1 MNRNRRIYRCIMSNL
16 RQLYPKR
23 LTGRQVRHL
32 NTLTAMM
39 SGIVQSQACHL
50 EKIARKLTDKTQVE
64 SRIKRFTRFNQNQQ
78 VDAETYYIPF
88 LEPLIAALVSSG
100 SITLAMDG
108 SETGCGCTTLMVSLI
123 YKKRALPIAWQTVVG
138 NKGHLP
144 EETHVALFKR
154 VQKLFPK
161 SCHLVFL
168 GDGEFDGINLQAA
181 IKDAGWEYVCR
192 TACNR
197 IITDGGDEFALSEI
211 GLVEGERID
220 MPDVQIT
227 RKQYGPVLV
236 IAWWC
241 AGYVD
246 PIYLVTNMACVDE
259 ACHWYRRRFLIETFF
274 SDQKSRGFNLQR
286 SHLRNPDRIDRFLMA
301 TCLAYIWMIYL
312 GVKVHKNKAELRM
325 FHRANRCDLSL
336 FQLGLR
342 YLEYLLNQER
352 PLPFGLTL
360 PA

>member
-16 RQLYPKR
+16 LQLYPKR

-50 EKIARKLTDKTQVE
+50 EKIARKQSDDLQVE
-64 SRIKRFTRFNQNQQ
+64 SRIKRFTRFNQNKQI
-78 VDAETYYIPF
+78 DAQSYYMPF
-88 LEPLIAALVSSG
+88 VQPLIQALATTG

-108 SETGCGCTTLMVSLI
+108 SETGQGCMTLMVSLI
-123 YKKRALPIAWQTVVG
+123 YKKRALPIAWETVVG
-138 NKGHLP
+138 SKGHLP
-144 EETHVALFKR
+144 EATHIALFKR
-154 VQKLFPK
+154 VEKLFPEQ
-161 SCHLVFL
+161 CHVVFL

-181 IKDAGWEYVCR
+181 VKKAGWKYVCR
-192 TACNR
+192 TARNC
-197 IITDGGDEFALSEI
+197 IIRDEDDEFALSEI
-211 GLVEGERID
+211 GLVEGDLID
-220 MPDVQIT
+220 MPDVQMT
-227 RKQYGPVLV
+227 RKRYGPVLV

-241 AGYVD
+241 VGYAD
-246 PIYLVTNMACVDE
+246 PIYLVTNMDCVDE
-259 ACHWYRRRFLIETFF
+259 ACHWYRRRFRIETFF

-286 SHLRNPDRIDRFLMA
+286 SHLRHPERINRFLIA

-325 FHRANRCDLSL
+325 FHRADRCDLSL

-352 PLPFGLTL
+352 LLPFGLTL